1 MPSTHTTPL
10 VSSDAVVLGLLI
22 GIIWLVFTL
31 TRLQHPFWKRF
42 FSIFPPILLCYFLPS
57 VLQTT
62 GIIQSQTSQVYP
74 IVSQY
79 LLPVCLIL
87 FTLSVDFQSLKM
99 LGPKA
104 LWVFLG
110 GTFGVIV
117 GGPLALAVVKFF
129 KPEAFLGTDA
139 DATWRGLAT
148 IAGSWIGG
156 GPNQTALK
164 EIFQPSATLFSQTVT
179 VDILVAEAVL
189 AVILYAVGH
198 RMALD
203 KWLQADTTLLDQVKE
218 RVKSL
223 PSNQERRATF
233 YDYVQMLGV
242 GFVGTA
248 LAHAT
253 ADFITP
259 IIQQDFPKL
268 AEFSLTSRF
277 FWIILVVTVVGILA
291 SFTRLRLLEQAG
303 ASTVGSFFLYLLI
316 ASIGMQMDLASV
328 VNSPWLFVVGILWM
342 VIHLLVIFLVA
353 RWVKAPFFFLAV
365 GSQANIGGAASAPV
379 VAAAFHPSLVTVGV
393 LLAVLGYTIG
403 TYGGYICALLM
414 QWVYQ
419 SF

>member
-1 MPSTHTTPL
+1 MPSTSTSPFIT
-10 VSSDAVVLGLLI
+10 SDAVVLGLLI

-31 TRLQHPFWKRF
+31 VRLPHPFWKKF

-57 VLQTT
+57 LLQTT
-62 GIIQSQTSQVYP
+62 GIIDSQTSKIYP

-87 FTLSVDFQSLKM
+87 FTISVDFQSLKI

-104 LWVFLG
+104 IWVFLG
-110 GTFGVIV
+110 GTVGVIL
-117 GGPLALAVVKFF
+117 GGPIALWIVKGIQ
-129 KPEAFLGTDA
+129 PEAFTGTGA
-139 DATWRGLAT
+139 DAAWRGLAT

-164 EIFQPSATLFSQTVT
+164 EIFQPSPTLFSQTVT

-198 RMALD
+198 RAKLD
-203 KWLQADTTLLDQVKE
+203 SWLKADTSLLEQVKE
-218 RVKSL
+218 RVNNL
-223 PSNQERRATF
+223 PSNQLRRATF
-233 YDYVQMLGV
+233 YDYVQMLGI

-253 ADFITP
+253 ADYITP
-259 IIQQDFPKL
+259 IIQQDYPKL

-277 FWIILVVTVVGILA
+277 FWIILVVTLVGIAA
-291 SFTRLRLLEQAG
+291 SFTRLRLVEQAG

-316 ASIGMQMDLASV
+316 ASIGMQMDLSSV
-328 VNSPWLFVVGILWM
+328 VSSPWLFLVGAIWM
-342 VIHLLVIFLVA
+342 LIHLLTIFLVA
-353 RWVKAPFFFLAV
+353 RKLRAPFFFLAV

-393 LLAVLGYTIG
+393 LLAVLGYTVG
-403 TYGGYICALLM
+403 TYGGYVCGLLM